1 MMYAAYGST
10 LHPVRLSLR
19 LPGSRF
25 RGTATIAGWKLLFH
39 KRSPDRS
46 AKCAIFAGQSSIH
59 VAVYEVDEQEKA
71 VLDGIEGVGSGYS
84 VETLDVPGFGDCFT
98 YIAASSHIDDRL
110 RPYSWYKELVLVGCE
125 ALAFPHDYV
134 AMIRSIAAIDDP
146 DKQRHIANM
155 QIAERA
161 QKTTNGT

>member
-1 MMYAAYGST
+1 MLYAAYGSN

-39 KRSPDRS
+39 KRSSDRS
-46 AKCAIFAGQSSIH
+46 AKCAIFVGQGSIH
-59 VAVYEVDEQEKA
+59 VAVYEIDEREKA
-71 VLDGIEGVGSGYS
+71 VLDGT

-98 YIAASSHIDDRL
+98 YIAAASHIDDKL

-161 QKTTNGT
+161 QRTTNGT